1 LAALRLTPLRKL
13 TRSSIGEWI
22 DVFWTLAVIG
32 ALMIPLALIIKP
44 IDLHAPAEG
53 H

>member
-1 LAALRLTPLRKL
+1 MDRRALNARGHR
-13 TRSSIGEWI
+13 RAGDS
-22 DVFWTLAVIG
+22 
-32 ALMIPLALIIKP
+32 LALIIKP